1 MKTLFMVTILLTIF
15 SGSIFSD
22 AQAKDLGSLWAA
34 SAQEI
39 RAAYPTASSAATSAG
54 DAVEIRSATLGGV
67 HWSRI
72 QLRFDRDGQLA
83 HVRLWTQ
90 ARSFEQME
98 ADLSNGDGLLWK
110 IGGDGPGRA
119 PAQKVMLC
127 DYGAAGVVL
136 SFDQPKAALAKTITA
151 AIEHSTANTL
161 AR

>member
-1 MKTLFMVTILLTIF
+1 MKKLFMVTVLLTLLCGGLW
-15 SGSIFSD
+15 SV
-22 AQAKDLGSLWAA
+22 AEAKDIGSLWGA
-34 SAQEI
+34 SADEI
-39 RAAYPTASSAATSAG
+39 RAAYPAASSLATSAG
-54 DAVEIRSATLGGV
+54 DALDIRSATLGGV

-72 QLRFDRDGQLA
+72 QLRFDRDGQLV

-151 AIEHSTANTL
+151 SLEPSSATVL